1 MILICFGTRPEYI
14 KLKPLMDA
22 MDGVLEYKTLFTG
35 QHKDL
40 VKHKPD
46 FSIKI
51 QDGKNRLDSIISST
65 MNSINFDGV
74 SSVIVQ
80 GDTTSV
86 LAVALS
92 AFNNKV
98 PVIHLEAGLRTYNL
112 QQPYPEEANRQL
124 VSRISDLHLCPT
136 ESAAMN
142 LQSEGVPSRKIH
154 IVGNTV
160 LDNLVGVKVTD
171 QNKVLVTMHRRENH
185 ARIEDWFDA
194 IDKLAGNNTGYEF
207 CLPVHPNPAVK
218 EKAESLNNLKI
229 VAPMT
234 HKKLVGY
241 LSSCSYVITDSG
253 GIQEE
258 AAFFRK
264 PCLVCREETERHE
277 GLDNFSILCKRP
289 EDLGRLC
296 LELDNLPMKGKCPYG
311 DGNASKKIVEILN
324 EYSYTS

>member
-14 KLKPLMDA
+14 KLKPLMNA

-46 FSIKI
+46 LSIEI
-51 QDGKNRLDSIISST
+51 EDGRNRLDSIISST
-65 MNSINFDGV
+65 MNSIDFSGI
-74 SSVIVQ
+74 SCVIVQ

-98 PVIHLEAGLRTYNL
+98 PVVHLEAGLRTYNL
-112 QQPYPEEANRQL
+112 EQPYPEEANRQL
-124 VSRISDLHLCPT
+124 VSRITDLHLCPT
-136 ESAAMN
+136 ENAAIN
-142 LQSEGVPSRKIH
+142 LRSEGVPSQKIH
-154 IVGNTV
+154 VVGNTV
-160 LDNLVGVKVTD
+160 LDNLVGVEVTD
-171 QNKVLVTMHRRENH
+171 EHKILVTMHRRENH

-194 IDKLAGNNTGYEF
+194 IDKLASRNKAYEF

-218 EKAESLNNLKI
+218 EKAKTLNNLKI
-229 VAPMT
+229 VEPMS
-234 HKKLVGY
+234 HEKLVKY

-277 GLDNFSILCKRP
+277 GLDNFSLLCKKP
-289 EDLGRLC
+289 EDLAKLC
-296 LELDNLPMKGKCPYG
+296 SQLDNLQMKGECPYG

-324 EYSYTS
+324 EHSYTG

>member
-35 QHKDL
+35 QHKDI

-171 QNKVLVTMHRRENH
+171 QN
-185 ARIEDWFDA
+185 
-194 IDKLAGNNTGYEF
+194 
-207 CLPVHPNPAVK
+207 
-218 EKAESLNNLKI
+218 
-229 VAPMT
+229 
-234 HKKLVGY
+234 
-241 LSSCSYVITDSG
+241 
-253 GIQEE
+253 
-258 AAFFRK
+258 
-264 PCLVCREETERHE
+264 
-277 GLDNFSILCKRP
+277 
-289 EDLGRLC
+289 
-296 LELDNLPMKGKCPYG
+296 
-311 DGNASKKIVEILN
+311 
-324 EYSYTS
+324 

>member
-14 KLKPLMDA
+14 KLKPLMSA

-46 FSIKI
+46 FSIEI
-51 QDGKNRLDSIISST
+51 EDDRNRLDSIISST
-65 MNSINFDGV
+65 MNSIDFRGI
-74 SSVIVQ
+74 SCVIVQ

-98 PVIHLEAGLRTYNL
+98 PVVHLEAGLRTYNL
-112 QQPYPEEANRQL
+112 EQPYPEEANRQL

-136 ESAAMN
+136 ENAATN
-142 LQSEGVPSRKIH
+142 LQSEGVPSQKIH
-154 IVGNTV
+154 VVGNTV
-160 LDNLVGVKVTD
+160 LDNLVGVEVTD
-171 QNKVLVTMHRRENH
+171 EHKILVTMHRRENH
-185 ARIEDWFDA
+185 ARIEDWFNA
-194 IDKLAGNNTGYEF
+194 IDKLAGKNRAYEF

-218 EKAESLNNLKI
+218 EKAKTLNNLKI
-229 VAPMT
+229 VEPMP
-234 HKKLVGY
+234 HEKLIKY

-264 PCLVCREETERHE
+264 PCLVCREETERYE
-277 GLDNFSILCKRP
+277 GLDNFSLLCKKP
-289 EDLGRLC
+289 EDLARLC
-296 LELDNLPMKGKCPYG
+296 SQLDNLQMKGECPYG

-324 EYSYTS
+324 AHSYTG